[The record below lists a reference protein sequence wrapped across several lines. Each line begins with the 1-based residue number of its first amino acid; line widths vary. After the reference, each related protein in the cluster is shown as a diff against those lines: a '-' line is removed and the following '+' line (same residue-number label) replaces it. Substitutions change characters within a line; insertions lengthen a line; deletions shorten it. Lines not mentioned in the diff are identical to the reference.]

1 MKGMGEWGD
10 KEELAPCKLAT
21 CMLTWVIYD
30 IVKDKPRT
38 QVAKTCQRA
47 GIMRVQYSVFLG
59 DLNANEIDELGLKI
73 KSLID
78 EETDRVYIF
87 PMCKEDFSKVRLLGE
102 AFDKKL
108 VTNEIRELFL

>member
-1 MKGMGEWGD
+1 
-10 KEELAPCKLAT
+10 
-21 CMLTWVIYD
+21 MLTWVIYD
-30 IVKDKPRT
+30 IVKDKSRT

-47 GIMRVQYSVFLG
+47 GLLRVQYSVFLG

-73 KSLID
+73 KTLID
-78 EETDRVYIF
+78 EESDRVYLF
-87 PMCKEDFSKVRLLGE
+87 PMCQEDFSKVRLLGE